1 MIKKKMSRPLVTKK
15 QRFEIL
21 LEEIRSEVHVVHEQ
35 TSDLLELKPIVK
47 KHTEQLE
54 KIQDDV
60 DILKSGHRDHS
71 ERLGRIESKQQEHSD
86 QLKKQSQQLEQIET
100 KLTSKADSKRVE
112 AIERKLG
119 VAHA

>member
-1 MIKKKMSRPLVTKK
+1 MSRPLVTKK